1 MNEPQL
7 HIGFLSAVIV
17 LGCSSPNR
25 IGAQLQGRTAS
36 PPSNSVD
43 FQGRPISLPLK
54 LCF

>member
-25 IGAQLQGRTAS
+25 ICGSAAGQDSQ
-36 PPSNSVD
+36 PS
-43 FQGRPISLPLK
+43 Q
-54 LCF
+54 